1 MLQEI
6 LRDYDLALRFKVLS
20 CVPMGVWTEKKRHRT
35 VPMVVESIYFCAR
48 RAAKVFNKFSR
59 EIKNG
64 KINQKLLGEIENV
77 FSVPPA
83 IKKNPQFLS
92 SYLLSALE
100 SFRGYQNLLKLKI
113 KPRDAVFL
121 IPRGVK
127 IDVLQ
132 DYDLYNLL
140 TCYYPLRLCATADEE
155 MRRNTIREA
164 LEIKKILK
172 RKGYGWLNEF
182 IVPKCHLFGFCP
194 EEKSCP
200 MILAAVKNYNE
211 KFHQQMK
218 EELKKKFQENLK
230 TLK

>member
-1 MLQEI
+1 
-6 LRDYDLALRFKVLS
+6 
-20 CVPMGVWTEKKRHRT
+20 
-35 VPMVVESIYFCAR
+35 
-48 RAAKVFNKFSR
+48 
-59 EIKNG
+59 
-64 KINQKLLGEIENV
+64 
-77 FSVPPA
+77 
-83 IKKNPQFLS
+83 
-92 SYLLSALE
+92 
-100 SFRGYQNLLKLKI
+100 
-113 KPRDAVFL
+113 
-121 IPRGVK
+121 
-127 IDVLQ
+127 
-132 DYDLYNLL
+132 
-140 TCYYPLRLCATADEE
+140 